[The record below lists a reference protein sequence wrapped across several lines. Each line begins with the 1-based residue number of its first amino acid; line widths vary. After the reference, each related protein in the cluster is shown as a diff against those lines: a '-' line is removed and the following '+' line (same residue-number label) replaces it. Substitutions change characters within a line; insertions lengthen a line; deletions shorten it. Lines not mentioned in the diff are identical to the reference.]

1 MVWLEGTGVRALKL
15 DKAMRSP
22 LPWLFLNHIGF
33 FAKILVLPT
42 GGVNIFTGVP
52 KNIYLCLISP
62 YDGIINYF
70 LVRAGSPLSTAACRA
85 SHRTMSLIIN
95 SLRFNP

>member
-1 MVWLEGTGVRALKL
+1 MDL
-15 DKAMRSP
+15 P
-22 LPWLFLNHIGF
+22 LPALFVNRIGF
-33 FAKILVLPT
+33 FVKISGSPNRCV
-42 GGVNIFTGVP
+42 IISTGVP